1 MVSLNCTG
9 IYQDGCHAFKKV
21 SPNVELEESG
31 IKEDKEFSES
41 CQYSEVYSYIFKVF
55 ICICFFQQNLVN
67 FLEVSI
73 DYLLHAERYETIG
86 EISKL
91 IIPFY
96 EKKREFK
103 VNKTKFILLFHWL

>member
-1 MVSLNCTG
+1 M
-9 IYQDGCHAFKKV
+9 
-21 SPNVELEESG
+21 ELEESG

-41 CQYSEVYSYIFKVF
+41 CQYSEVNSKIFEIIIYLCLF
-55 ICICFFQQNLVN
+55 IFQQNLIN

-73 DYLLHAERYETIG
+73 DYLLHAERYETVG

-96 EKKREFK
+96 EKNRQFK
-103 VNKTKFILLFHWL
+103 VNKGNSTILFYWLIFHRNCLVCTTNYSMLIIR